1 MVKCFEKP
9 INKGLSR
16 ALSVLMFLLCLGG
29 AVVYTKSNMKEEVWE
44 KGR

>member
-16 ALSVLMFLLCLGG
+16 VHILSLSK
-29 AVVYTKSNMKEEVWE
+29 TKVELKLD
-44 KGR
+44 